1 MALNLVQLTRE
12 LIDIRSVSRWSNAD
26 ISDRLEQRMRE
37 SGFEV
42 ERLEYRDEN
51 GERKASLVA
60 KKGSGPGG
68 LAFISHTDTVPGQEQ
83 DWAAFESVVQDG
95 RILGRGSCDM
105 KGPLAATLVAAAAD
119 EKALS
124 RPVFVLATADEEVG
138 GQGAQQVVRE
148 SALFNGERPRFGVIA
163 EPTQLVPVYAHKG
176 GAGVLVTAQGKAA
189 HTSTDRGVSANFVL
203 APFLAEMAHLSRQV
217 KKDPR
222 FINPDFTPPTN
233 GFNMVVN
240 DGGTRPNVT
249 APKATAYV
257 GFRPAPGDQSEALV
271 RTIVGKAEKHGLRA
285 ESHISAPFY
294 VSPESEL
301 VRLASQV
308 AGHRPQTAPYGTDAI
323 WFRDVLELVVLGPGD
338 IRQAHTVGESISV
351 EGLEQ
356 AVSVYG
362 RLIKQI
368 CGNSN
373 DSPP

>member
-1 MALNLVQLTRE
+1 MALTLVTLTRE
-12 LIDIRSVSRWSNAD
+12 LIDIRSVSRWSNVE
-26 ISDRLEQRMRE
+26 ISDRLEQRMCE
-37 SGFEV
+37 SNFEV

-51 GERKASLVA
+51 GERKSSLVA
-60 KKGSGPGG
+60 KRGSGSGG
-68 LAFISHTDTVPGQEQ
+68 LAFISHTDTVPGQEE
-83 DWAAFESVVQDG
+83 DWAAFESVVQEG

-105 KGPLAATLVAAAAD
+105 KGPLAATLVAAAGVD
-119 EKALS
+119 EESLK

-148 SALFNGERPRFGVIA
+148 SALFNGERPRLGVIA
-163 EPTQLVPVYAHKG
+163 EPTGLVPVYAHKG

-203 APFLAEMAHLSRQV
+203 APFLAEMADLSRQV

-222 FINPDFTPPTN
+222 FINREFTPPTN
-233 GFNMVVN
+233 GFNMVVD

-249 APKATAYV
+249 AAKATACV

-271 RTIVGKAEKHGLRA
+271 ETIVEKAEKHGLRA
-285 ESHISAPFY
+285 EPHISAPFY

-308 AGHRPQTAPYGTDAI
+308 TGRQPQTAPYGTDAI

-338 IRQAHTVGESISV
+338 IGQAHTVGESISV
-351 EGLEQ
+351 EGLEE
-356 AVSVYG
+356 AVCVY
-362 RLIKQI
+362 RQLIDRV
-368 CGNSN
+368 CLGP
-373 DSPP
+373 D